1 MSRAFHLRRPAPGST
16 TLLAGFVLATLGL
29 ALALALNALGTARSQ
44 RETVEAVLSDYAGIA
59 ASEYVRIGREGLATV
74 AGVAFDEVPRRERP
88 GRMPDPAEVGWD
100 LDDAADA
107 LDCPCP
113 ALSTPRLLFRYDRR
127 TGDMVVRGPDAP
139 APDAAGLVRRVA
151 EAGGSGAGRYGIVR
165 IPSRSGGAPDRI
177 VLHASVFDAEGAA
190 VMVYGVLLEAV
201 TLEELARHW
210 YERHALLPEAISPP
224 DTDPAPVRISLTW
237 PDGEVVYSSVPP
249 GGANPPAGAP
259 TGGPHRLPEHWG
271 SLAVHAGIR
280 PEAAGMLVIGGV
292 PGSRLPFSLALLAL
306 TLAVGAAGLWEVRR
320 HHQLGRLRED
330 FISSVSHELRTP
342 LTQIRMLAELQAD
355 GKLRT
360 EEERTRASRVMA
372 REARRLTHL
381 VENILNFSRTRGRHA
396 PPLPPLR
403 PIPLADYLHDTADA
417 FRPLMGTGRVEVHAD
432 PDVVALGDRDTLR
445 QILGNFLDNA
455 VKYGPPGQT
464 IRLTAEATGRS
475 AFVHV
480 DDEGP
485 GIPPDAR
492 LLVWEPYRRLPRDV
506 DGSVPGSG
514 VGLAVVRALADTMRG
529 RVSVVDAP
537 GGGARFTLELQVD
550 AGVPV
555 HDRPNEPRPRESHPN
570 ERVVHGAHPTG

>member
-44 RETVEAVLSDYAGIA
+44 RATVDAVLSDYAGIA

-100 LDDAADA
+100 LDDAAA
-107 LDCPCP
+107 AVGCPCP
-113 ALSTPRLLFRYDRR
+113 ALSAPRILFRYDLR
-127 TGDMVVRGPDAP
+127 TGDGVFRGPDA
-139 APDAAGLVRRVA
+139 AAADADGVVRGVVD
-151 EAGGSGAGRYGIVR
+151 EALATTDRYGIVR
-165 IPSRSGGAPDRI
+165 IPGGTDSLGRI
-177 VLHASVFDAEGAA
+177 ALHASVFDADGVVVMLYGA
-190 VMVYGVLLEAV
+190 VLEADA
-201 TLEELARHW
+201 LAELARHW
-210 YERHALLPEAISPP
+210 DERHPLLPEAIAPA
-224 DTDPAPVRISLTW
+224 DTDPAPVHVSLTW
-237 PDGEVVYSSVPP
+237 PDGDVVYSSVRP
-249 GGANPPAGAP
+249 GERPGSVPYP
-259 TGGPHRLPEHWG
+259 TEAPHRLPEQWG
-271 SLAVHAGIR
+271 ELTVHAEIR
-280 PEAAGMLVIGGV
+280 PEGASALVIGGV
-292 PGSRLPFSLALLAL
+292 PESRLPFSLALLAL

-330 FISSVSHELRTP
+330 FISSVSHELHTP

-396 PPLPPLR
+396 PPPPLR
-403 PIPLADYLHDTADA
+403 PIALADYLHDTADA
-417 FRPLMGTGRVEVHAD
+417 FRPLLGGGRMEVRAD

-455 VKYGPPGQT
+455 VKYGPPEQT
-464 IRLTAEATGRS
+464 IRLTAEAGTDS
-475 AFVHV
+475 TFVHV

-506 DGSVPGSG
+506 DGAIPGSG
-514 VGLAVVRALADTMRG
+514 VGLAVVRGLAETMKG
-529 RVSVVDAP
+529 RVSVADAP
-537 GGGARFTLELQVD
+537 GGGARFTLELQAGAVD
-550 AGVPV
+550 
-555 HDRPNEPRPRESHPN
+555 
-570 ERVVHGAHPTG
+570 GAHPAG